1 MNQLPEHIRPGL
13 KRLGRQ
19 LAIGLFLEVWPA
31 WATGGFLTAG
41 VIAIAC
47 RLFFPA
53 AAPQLVWL
61 WLAPLLSLIPA
72 GIVCVMR
79 RYRPGEI
86 VALADSL
93 GGGQGVLLTLAERGG
108 PDWAGSPLVERSLTF
123 ALPRLRPGRRLSA
136 LPVAAAFLMLGLW
149 LPQRSPSADRGA
161 LADDIAGD
169 LASTLEQLKQQDL
182 VTPEDEQQLEEEIER
197 IRRAA
202 NERVDGSS
210 WEAAD
215 AVREQMVAAVAAK
228 QDAVTWAQDALR
240 RYAAAA
246 QGGAGGAQAD
256 AKAEAAELAE
266 AIGKLAENGLLADAP
281 PELQRRLKSG
291 RLPANPQELRDLVAS
306 LSEYLGDAKGRIGSL
321 GKLGKEFGRFDP
333 SEFPLDAASVDGE
346 GNPGSGGINRG
357 RADAELTWGKESL
370 PIDRFK
376 SAPLPPGAARSADDW
391 APVVEAP
398 GAPNE
403 SPVASTASAAR
414 QYADSAGQTA
424 WRRTLAPRHQSA
436 VKKYFGEAQ
445 KYKAPEKR

>member
-1 MNQLPEHIRPGL
+1 MNQLPGRIRPGL

-19 LAIGLFLEVWPA
+19 LAIGLFLDVWPA
-31 WATGGFLTAG
+31 WAIGSMLAAG
-41 VIAIAC
+41 MIAITC

-53 AAPQLVWL
+53 AAPHLAWL
-61 WLAPLLSLIPA
+61 WLAPALSLIPA
-72 GIVCVMR
+72 LFVCFMR

-93 GGGQGVLLTLAERGG
+93 GGGQGVLLTLTERDDPRWAE
-108 PDWAGSPLVERSLTF
+108 SPLVEQALKF
-123 ALPRLRPGRRLSA
+123 AVPQLRPWRRLAA
-136 LPVAAAFLMLGLW
+136 LPVAAAFLMIGLW

-161 LADDIAGD
+161 LADDIAGG
-169 LASTLEQLKQQDL
+169 LASTLDQLKQQDL
-182 VTPEDEQQLEEEIER
+182 VTPEDEQKLEEEIER

-202 NERVDGSS
+202 DERVDGSS
-210 WEAAD
+210 WEATD
-215 AVREQMVAAVAAK
+215 AVRERMVAAVAAK
-228 QDAVTWAQDALR
+228 QDAVKWAQDALR

-246 QGGAGGAQAD
+246 QGGAAGMQAD

-266 AIGKLAENGLLADAP
+266 AIGKLAENGLLAGAP
-281 PELQRRLKSG
+281 ADLQRRLKGG
-291 RLPANPQELRDLVAS
+291 RLPANPQELRDLAAS
-306 LSEYLGDAKGRIGSL
+306 LSEYLADANGRIGSL

-333 SEFPLDAASVDGE
+333 SEFPLDSATADGD
-346 GNPGSGGINRG
+346 GNPGRGGINRG
-357 RADAELTWGKESL
+357 RADAELTWGNESL

-398 GAPNE
+398 GAPSE

-436 VKKYFGEAQ
+436 VKKYFA
-445 KYKAPEKR
+445 K

>member
-1 MNQLPEHIRPGL
+1 MNQLPGRIRPGL

-19 LAIGLFLEVWPA
+19 LAVGLFLEVWPA
-31 WATGGFLTAG
+31 WAIGSLLAAG
-41 VIAIAC
+41 VIAITC

-53 AAPQLVWL
+53 AAPHLAWL
-61 WLAPLLSLIPA
+61 WLAPALSLVPA
-72 GIVCVMR
+72 LFVCFMR
-79 RYRPGEI
+79 RYRPDEI

-93 GGGQGVLLTLAERGG
+93 GGGHGVLLTLTERDDPNWAE
-108 PDWAGSPLVERSLTF
+108 SPLVEHALTF
-123 ALPRLRPGRRLSA
+123 ALPRLRPWRRLSA
-136 LPVAAAFLMLGLW
+136 LPAAAAFLMMALW

-161 LADDIAGD
+161 LADDIAGG
-169 LASTLEQLKQQDL
+169 LASTLDQLKQQDL
-182 VTPEDEQQLEEEIER
+182 VTPEDEQKLEEEIER

-202 NERVDGSS
+202 DERVDGSS

-215 AVREQMVAAVAAK
+215 AVRERMVAAVAAK
-228 QDAVTWAQDALR
+228 QDAVKWAQDALR

-246 QGGAGGAQAD
+246 QGGAAGTQAD

-266 AIGKLAENGLLADAP
+266 AIGKLAESGLLAGAP
-281 PELQRRLKSG
+281 PELQRRLKGG
-291 RLPANPQELRDLVAS
+291 RLPANPQELRDLAAS
-306 LSEYLGDAKGRIGSL
+306 LAEYLADANGRIGSL

-333 SEFPLDAASVDGE
+333 SEFPLESASVDGD

-357 RADAELTWGKESL
+357 RGDAELTWGNESL

-398 GAPNE
+398 GAPSE
-403 SPVASTASAAR
+403 SPVTSTASAAR

-436 VKKYFGEAQ
+436 VKKYFA
-445 KYKAPEKR
+445 K